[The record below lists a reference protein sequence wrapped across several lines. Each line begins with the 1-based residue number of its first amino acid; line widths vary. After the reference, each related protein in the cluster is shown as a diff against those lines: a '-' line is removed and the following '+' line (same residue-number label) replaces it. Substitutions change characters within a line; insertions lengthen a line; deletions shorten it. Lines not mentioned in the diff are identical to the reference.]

1 MRHLL
6 PAVLV
11 TTVAACGGS
20 PGAEPTTV
28 PDAIT
33 ATTAA
38 STTTSVATTP
48 TEARGLEGD
57 ELLACMV
64 GGWTFDTEGF
74 EAELQTHMDP
84 GGAAIMI
91 DVVSGGGTL
100 VIGATRTF
108 SLSYQALTIRQYLP
122 FVTPTG
128 PSREEREVV
137 VSGEV
142 ASVFELD
149 GNVFLPGDVDDPVLD
164 IRSGLAGE
172 QLNELP
178 RAFGY
183 LALRMGTRATY
194 PYSVGT
200 ITIDCDGDRLV
211 INDEVRIDPLSGGPS
226 TIWLRNEGG

>member
-1 MRHLL
+1 MT
-6 PAVLV
+6 AVV
-11 TTVAACGGS
+11 ACGGS

-33 ATTAA
+33 ATTVA

-48 TEARGLEGD
+48 TEAPGLGGD
-57 ELLACMV
+57 GLLACMV

-100 VIGATRTF
+100 VVGAARTF

-122 FVTPTG
+122 FDSPTG
-128 PSREEREVV
+128 PSREEREIV

-149 GNVFLPGDVDDPVLD
+149 GNVFVPGEVDDPVLD

-172 QLNELP
+172 RLNELP
-178 RAFGY
+178 PAFGY
-183 LALRMGTRATY
+183 RALRMGTRATY
-194 PYSVGT
+194 PYSVDM
-200 ITIDCDGDRLV
+200 ITIDCDEDRLV
-211 INDEVRIDPLSGGPS
+211 VNDQVRIDPLTGGGPS
-226 TIWLRNEGG
+226 TIWLRDEEG